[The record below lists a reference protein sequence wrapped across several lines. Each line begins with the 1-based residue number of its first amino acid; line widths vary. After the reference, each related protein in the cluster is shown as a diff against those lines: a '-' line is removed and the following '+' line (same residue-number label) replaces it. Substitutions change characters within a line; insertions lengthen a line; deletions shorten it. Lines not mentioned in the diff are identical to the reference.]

1 MFVRFFQEDSA
12 AEFKDR
18 EKLLGS
24 IIAQVGPLDQDGKQD
39 ISAELSTEE
48 AVRLLKVHE
57 RARQGRVRL
66 GLMKEIRAR
75 EERERLAT
83 MERGSIMPPFQ
94 AALQIQR
101 FWKGYITRKKTQEA
115 RQLEL
120 EFIGMVP
127 SKRDPTKPSLS
138 SQVSLYANGKNEF
151 YS

>member
-1 MFVRFFQEDSA
+1 MFVCRFFQEDNAS
-12 AEFKDR
+12 EFRDR

-24 IIAQVGPLDQDGKQD
+24 IIAQVGPLDQDGEQD
-39 ISAELSTEE
+39 TSAKLSTEE

-57 RARQGRVRL
+57 RARQGRLRL

-83 MERGSIMPPFQ
+83 MERGSVIPPFQ

-101 FWKGYITRKKTQEA
+101 FWKGYITRKKTRED
-115 RQLEL
+115 RQLEF

-127 SKRDPTKPSLS
+127 SKRDPTKPSLT
-138 SQVSLYANGKNEF
+138 SQVSLF
-151 YS
+151 